1 MNNQI
6 PILYDQIN
14 CINGFITPSS
24 IHVKDSQLTRFF
36 AKYLMQK
43 VLSVYQWEVP
53 EHWSKDYFLYTLF
66 GYGYVAI
73 IKTDK
78 FGVIPQHCSLMG
90 QDVFYRPT
98 NAVISNHLLTGILQP
113 KINKQCTLIKLQPD
127 YGSVMDL
134 IWYYAGMMA
143 LSSESAVSN
152 LINSKLSYIG
162 IAGTKTKG
170 ESLKKL
176 YDQVA
181 SGNPAVFMDEKLL
194 DKNGKIPF
202 EMFNQNVGQNYI
214 VDRILGDLRK
224 WENMFNTEV
233 GISNANTDKKERL
246 ITAEVEANEQ
256 ETTSKASLWLEE
268 MQEAVRKTNV
278 LFGTDIKVDWR
289 NKPDIE
295 KEGGEIDG
303 DNA

>member
-78 FGVIPQHCSLMG
+78 FGVIPQHCSLLG